1 MKKALHIASNVLAVI
16 LLLCTF
22 ILLILRIGVLV
33 ADSHGYFRPDYEKA
47 DLWEILDKAE
57 LTDEDYELIYR
68 QTGLTKVA
76 VCNLIEKGDKY
87 AVIDMQEQ
95 YFSDIS
101 YQCYNWSAF
110 SYIECLDSHL
120 KLADLQNG
128 DILISSSTHISFFRT
143 GHSAIVVDAK
153 NGLVVSA
160 VQSGY
165 LSEILSIS
173 DFTDRAS
180 VMVLRPKLDKET
192 RNKVAEYV
200 KNNLVGIPYSVT
212 VGILSPKYEEKIK
225 TTQCSHLVWYAY
237 MMFGIDLDS
246 NGGGLVT
253 PRDIANSE
261 YLDVVQIYGFDPDT
275 LWK

>member
-1 MKKALHIASNVLAVI
+1 MKKAIRILSSVLAVVLLLSTVI
-16 LLLCTF
+16 LLV
-22 ILLILRIGVLV
+22 LRIGVLV
-33 ADSHGYFRPDYEKA
+33 ADRHEYFRPNYEKA

-68 QTGLTKVA
+68 QTGLTRVA
-76 VCNLIEKGDKY
+76 VCNLMEKGDKV
-87 AVIDMQEQ
+87 AIIDMQEQ
-95 YFSDIS
+95 YFSDIG

-128 DILISSSTHISFFRT
+128 DILISSSTHISSWRS
-143 GHSAIVVDAK
+143 GHAAIVVDAK
-153 NGLVVSA
+153 NGLLINA
-160 VQSGY
+160 VQAGS
-165 LSEILSIS
+165 LSELESIS
-173 DFTDRAS
+173 DFTNRAS
-180 VMVLRPKLDKET
+180 AMVLRPKLDEET

-237 MMFGIDLDS
+237 MKFGIDIDS

-253 PRDIANSE
+253 PEDIANSE
-261 YLDVVQIYGFDPDT
+261 YLDVVQIYGFDPDS